1 MSALKKHIFTAVLAV
16 VMTIGA
22 AQCTFAAVPPL
33 PSETQEQYGYEISL
47 PIDDVLVGDTVY
59 VQVKINP
66 KADIYAFEAVLN
78 YDSQGLEYKK
88 TAVSGTDSDGIIIEN
103 NNKSELLFAFSAI
116 GETDCIGMTDKL
128 CTVEFEAKRSG
139 GHSVS
144 LSSLKTVFKD
154 MTYLCGTEAARA
166 VEVTV
171 KEPEKEPPKKQHG
184 GGGSGGGFSVSG
196 APVTAVGTEKPDEP
210 DIVQNDDGSQSENTD
225 FSDVTADFWAFDA
238 IHSLKERGI
247 AEGVVEESEIRFMPN
262 NYITRAEFAKLVTA
276 AFGIS
281 EESAETALGFPDVSA
296 DDWFC
301 SAVNAAASAGIIRG
315 DGDGAFYPMRDI
327 TREEVC
333 AVLTRCAEYLNTQLS
348 SVRANVEFS
357 DESKI
362 SEFAQM
368 CVDVLY
374 MAGVVNGYEDGS
386 FCPQRPIT
394 RAEAASLIYGFDKMT
409 AVHGGAA

>member
-1 MSALKKHIFTAVLAV
+1 MNNHIFTAVLAA

-33 PSETQEQYGYEISL
+33 PCETQEQYDYEISL

-59 VQVKINP
+59 VQIKINP

-88 TAVSGTDSDGIIIEN
+88 TLVNGTDSDGIIIEN
-103 NNKSELLFAFSAI
+103 NKKSELLFAFSAI

-128 CTVEFEAKRSG
+128 CTVEFEVKRSG
-139 GHSVS
+139 GHNIS

-154 MTYLCGTEAARA
+154 MTYLCGKSA
-166 VEVTV
+166 VRTVTITV
-171 KEPEKEPPKKQHG
+171 KEPEKKPPKKQHG
-184 GGGSGGGFSVSG
+184 GGGSGGGFSISG
-196 APVTAVGTEKPDEP
+196 APVTAVGAKKPDEP
-210 DIVQNDDGSQSENTD
+210 AILRNEDSLQPGNTD
-225 FSDVTADFWAFDA
+225 FVDVPADFWAFDA

-247 AEGVVEESEIRFMPN
+247 VTGIDDNEKSRFMPD
-262 NYITRAEFAKLVTA
+262 NYITRAEFANIVTA
-276 AFGIS
+276 AFSI
-281 EESAETALGFPDVSA
+281 SAESTEASSEFVDVSA
-296 DDWFC
+296 EDWFC
-301 SAVNAAASAGIIRG
+301 SAVTAAAFAGIICG

-327 TREEVC
+327 TREEAC
-333 AVLTRCAEYLNTQLS
+333 AILTRCAEYLNTQIS
-348 SVRANVEFS
+348 PVRANIEFS

-362 SEFAQM
+362 SEFAQL

-386 FCPQRPIT
+386 FCPQSLIT
-394 RAEAASLIYGFDKMT
+394 RAEAASLIYGFDKIT
-409 AVHGGAA
+409 AVHGGAE